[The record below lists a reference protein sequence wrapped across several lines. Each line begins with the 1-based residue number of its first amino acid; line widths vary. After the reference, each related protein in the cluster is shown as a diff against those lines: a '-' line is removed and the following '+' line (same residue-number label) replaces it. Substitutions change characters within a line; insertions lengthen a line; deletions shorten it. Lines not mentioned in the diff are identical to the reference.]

1 MGKMKISIIIPVY
14 NVERYISDCLKS
26 VMSQTYQGE
35 LECILV
41 DDCGTDESM
50 TIIDKLIDQYN
61 GAIVFKIFH
70 QEKNGGAASARNAG
84 MKIATG
90 DYFFFID
97 SDDIITED
105 CLTVLSEPLTNE
117 KYDLVIGDFRSL
129 KNNVELPVTSM
140 NLGLSDGTI
149 LRNTDI
155 VKNYRKT
162 WNMVVWNR
170 LVKSSFI
177 RENHLSFKE
186 GFVFEDELWCFEV
199 ACLASSLYA
208 VNKVTYYYVKWDN
221 SVSANL
227 NKSHKDWIE
236 IVKRMGGFVKERGIY
251 NKYIHL
257 RINSFFIRIMNDNSS
272 CLSQF
277 IKVYKDMTKF
287 LKPSKKQI
295 FRAIGWDIRWYLMDF
310 HYLLPERIAPYWMY
324 YTFSKPLSYLGILK
338 K

>member
-1 MGKMKISIIIPVY
+1 MKISIIIPVY
-14 NVERYISDCLKS
+14 NVEKYISDCLKS
-26 VMSQTYQGE
+26 VISQTYQGE

-50 TIIDKLIDQYN
+50 TIIDKLINQYN
-61 GAIVFKIFH
+61 GTIVFKIVH

-97 SDDIITED
+97 SDDVLTDD
-105 CLTVLSEPLTNE
+105 CLESLTEPLDNE
-117 KYDLVIGDFRSL
+117 PYDIIIGDFRSL
-129 KNNVELPVTSM
+129 KNNVEQPVSSM
-140 NLGLSDGTI
+140 NLKLSDGVI
-149 LRNTDI
+149 LRGSEI
-155 VKNYRKT
+155 IKNYRKT
-162 WNMVVWNR
+162 WNMVVWNK
-170 LVKSSFI
+170 LVKSSLI
-177 RENHLSFKE
+177 RENDLYFMD
-186 GFVFEDELWCFEV
+186 GLIFEDELWCFEV
-199 ACLASSLYA
+199 ACVALSLYS

-221 SVSANL
+221 SISTTSTYNR
-227 NKSHKDWIE
+227 NNKDWNE
-236 IVKRMGGFVKERGIY
+236 IVKEMGRFVKKHGIY

-277 IKVYKDMTKF
+277 TEVYKDMIKF

-295 FRAIGWDIRWYLMDF
+295 IRAIGWDIRWYLMDF
-310 HYLLPERIAPYWMY
+310 HYLLPESIAPYWMY
-324 YTFSKPLSYLGILK
+324 YTFTKPLSYLGILK